1 MNLFFDYGELLF
13 RYVFNEETLRRA
25 HELALTE
32 IQLLNP
38 DIDLEAL
45 LQAHNRVIGEYLAER
60 SQNLVE
66 WPMTRIMSGMLARL
80 DIQSPNGLE
89 TRLKTVYEE
98 NDHDAYPLPGI
109 PDLATELSDEGHRL
123 GIISNLPHDG
133 ALTALERYRL
143 RTCFDTITF
152 SHQAGYRKPHEAIY
166 QLALQRAG
174 IEAEDGIFF
183 SHDTEEVGGAIRVG
197 MQAHLTLTAQDI
209 RGVLGR

>member
-1 MNLFFDYGELLF
+1 MDLFFDYGELLF

-38 DIDLEAL
+38 GIDLEAL
-45 LQAHNRVIGEYLAER
+45 SQAHNGVIGEYLAER
-60 SQNLVE
+60 SQSLVE
-66 WPMTRIMSGMLARL
+66 WPMTRIMDGMLEKL

-98 NDHDAYPLPGI
+98 NDHDAYPLTGI
-109 PDLATELSDEGHRL
+109 PELVTELDGKGHNL

-133 ALTALERYRL
+133 ALTSLERYRL

-152 SHQAGYRKPHEAIY
+152 SHEAGYRKPHKAIY
-166 QLALQRAG
+166 RLALERAG

-183 SHDTEEVGGAIRVG
+183 SHDMEEVEGAIRVG

-209 RGVLGR
+209 REVLGR